1 MNSTCSTR
9 RTRVS
14 ADGDGVVLHAGA
26 APLRETADYTGL
38 VAAVTA
44 ALADTYR
51 GPWLHAP
58 GRVFVDLA
66 VAVAVDPVDR
76 RLGERTTAA
85 TATGTLELVL
95 GRGTASG
102 AVRGGERPAH
112 YGGWIPMLAD
122 VGPRRIWAA
131 PGDRGPCVP

>member
-1 MNSTCSTR
+1 
-9 RTRVS
+9 
-14 ADGDGVVLHAGA
+14 LHAGA
-26 APLRETADYTGL
+26 ARLRETADYTGL

-58 GRVFVDLA
+58 GRVFVDLV

-85 TATGTLELVL
+85 TATGTWSWCWAGGPPRARCAVEN
-95 GRGTASG
+95 GRHIMEVGFRCLPTWDLAVSG
-102 AVRGGERPAH
+102 
-112 YGGWIPMLAD
+112 
-122 VGPRRIWAA
+122 RRQVIAA
-131 PGDRGPCVP
+131 RAYRDCGSARHR

>member
-1 MNSTCSTR
+1 
-9 RTRVS
+9 
-14 ADGDGVVLHAGA
+14 
-26 APLRETADYTGL
+26 

-66 VAVAVDPVDR
+66 VAVAVNPVDR

-85 TATGTLELVL
+85 TATGTLACLQV
-95 GRGTASG
+95 SG
-102 AVRGGERPAH
+102 
-112 YGGWIPMLAD
+112 L
-122 VGPRRIWAA
+122 RIQ
-131 PGDRGPCVP
+131 

>member
-1 MNSTCSTR
+1 MNSTSR

-26 APLRETADYTGL
+26 APLRETPDYTGL

-51 GPWLHAP
+51 PWLHAP

-66 VAVAVDPVDR
+66 VAVAANPVDR
-76 RLGERTTAA
+76 WLGERTTAA
-85 TATGTLELVL
+85 TATGTWSWCCAGGPPRARFAVENGRHIMEVGFRCLPTRDLAVL
-95 GRGTASG
+95 GG
-102 AVRGGERPAH
+102 AR
-112 YGGWIPMLAD
+112 
-122 VGPRRIWAA
+122 
-131 PGDRGPCVP
+131 